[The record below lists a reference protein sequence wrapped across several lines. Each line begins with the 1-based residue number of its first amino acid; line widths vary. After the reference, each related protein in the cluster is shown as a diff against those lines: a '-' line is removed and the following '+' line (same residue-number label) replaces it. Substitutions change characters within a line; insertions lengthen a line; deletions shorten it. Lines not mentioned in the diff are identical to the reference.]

1 MTALTVSPP
10 PAGAPALDA
19 VAVQGPS
26 DRFRDEPSQA
36 HTALPLRAP
45 ALKSHT
51 RRVHGASL
59 VPCLR
64 ARLLL
69 GSDGPVRQL

>member
-1 MTALTVSPP
+1 MPGGEGLQLV
-10 PAGAPALDA
+10 G
-19 VAVQGPS
+19 
-26 DRFRDEPSQA
+26 FRDEASQA
-36 HTALPLRAP
+36 HTAVPLRAP
-45 ALKSHT
+45 ALKSHM